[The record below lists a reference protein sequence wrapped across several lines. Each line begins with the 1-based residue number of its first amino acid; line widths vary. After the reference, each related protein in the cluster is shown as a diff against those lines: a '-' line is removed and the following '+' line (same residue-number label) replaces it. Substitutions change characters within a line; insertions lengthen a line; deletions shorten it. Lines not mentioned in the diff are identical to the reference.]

1 MWLKFGAQRAVGED
15 HMIRHFAPESLR
27 IVTLAVALTPYV
39 TSASYARTND
49 VSTASEWLAE
59 SNALTFTLREG
70 VKLTLAPGTK
80 VVRQPSIPVPR
91 HLKDVAPRA
100 YALELVSGRIDIDI
114 DTKHK
119 PVFSVMVRG
128 PRRVAAFTTGGQSTI
143 VASTEGI
150 VLASVSGSELT
161 ASANDKWRSLKI
173 GTALVVTRET
183 PSGVTRD
190 LPKTPELKA
199 SNTLKL
205 SLAESAPTSLS
216 WTAVPEARTY
226 RISLYRRAGDS
237 TPLASDYE
245 VTTNA
250 FDLPQLEKGLYTATV
265 SAVDRWHLAS
275 PASNAVS
282 VRVVGVQVPEGAY
295 LVHGIPQL
303 GKFQHVSLSQVQG
316 LEMASGSAAIFGPA
330 PETLGT
336 PSGRPLL
343 VRFRETGTQDEVQLQ
358 LEPRSF
364 QGSVQFEPKGAR
376 WPGQAVKV
384 VVKLAGPNGAAL
396 SELVNVSLNATVNA
410 RPIETRWAHE
420 GQVWQTRI
428 EQPPL
433 SGPWVL
439 RITVTDQ
446 GGQVLAHDFLEIAEA
461 RLGPASGTKTR
472 YASQ

>member
-1 MWLKFGAQRAVGED
+1 
-15 HMIRHFAPESLR
+15 MIRHFALERLR
-27 IVTLAVALTPYV
+27 IVTIAVALTPCV

-49 VSTASEWLAE
+49 VSTASEWLTE
-59 SNALTFTLREG
+59 SNSLTFSLHEG

-114 DTKHK
+114 DTRHK
-119 PVFSVMVRG
+119 PVYSVMVRG
-128 PRRVAAFTTGGQSTI
+128 PRRVAAFTTGGQSTV
-143 VASTEGI
+143 VASAQGI
-150 VLASVSGSELT
+150 VLASVSGAELS

-173 GTALVVTRET
+173 GTALIVSREM
-183 PSGVTRD
+183 PAGVTRD
-190 LPKTPELKA
+190 LPKTPQLKA
-199 SNTLKL
+199 SNSLKL

-226 RISLYRRAGDS
+226 RVSLYRREGDS
-237 TPLASDYE
+237 NTRVNDFE
-245 VTTNA
+245 VTKNA
-250 FDLPQLEKGLYTATV
+250 FDLPQLEQGRYTATV
-265 SAVDRWHLAS
+265 SAVDRWQMAS
-275 PASNAVS
+275 PASNGVS

-295 LVHGIPQL
+295 LVNGVPQL
-303 GKFQHVSLSQVQG
+303 GKFQHVSLAQVQG
-316 LEMASGSAAIFGPA
+316 LEMAYGSASTFGPA

-336 PSGRPLL
+336 PSGQPLL
-343 VRFRETGTQDEVQLQ
+343 VRFRETGAQDEVQLR

-364 QGSVQFEPKGAR
+364 QSSVQFEPKGAR

-384 VVKLAGPNGAAL
+384 VVKLTGRNGAAL
-396 SELVNVSLNATVNA
+396 PELVNVSLNASVNA

-433 SGPWVL
+433 AGPWVL

-461 RLGPASGTKTR
+461 QLGPPSATRNR